1 MIHFTNIFKI
11 SRIDYQKCYFDKNHF
26 LIRPTFARIIHK
38 NGFVE
43 LSKDSEPS
51 KLSLIEVKNIIKEN
65 KPAKSKKK
73 TK

>member
-1 MIHFTNIFKI
+1 MKRAITAI
-11 SRIDYQKCYFDKNHF
+11 C
-26 LIRPTFARIIHK
+26 LAMVMLLA
-38 NGFVE
+38 GCV
-43 LSKDSEPS
+43 SKDSEPS

>member
-1 MIHFTNIFKI
+1 MVSSKYDYGNNDYNIWLIKI
-11 SRIDYQKCYFDKNHF
+11 D
-26 LIRPTFARIIHK
+26 K